1 MPAIDLH
8 SPSPSS
14 SASAWSGRR
23 LSARFAA
30 AWVAACLTAAG
41 HAAEP
46 AKVGPADAHWDAGA
60 GTLQLSP
67 AGESGAR
74 FELLALEFK
83 IDGQWVT
90 TAAGSPTISE
100 RNTHGLNFTVDV
112 PSASAMRGRIR
123 LDPVE
128 EIYGFGETWNG
139 RVAQRGTQIEIWNHN
154 GTPDEC
160 AYLPYFVSTR
170 NYAFLLDFGGRV
182 HFDVGQTRADE
193 IVFEA
198 PTGSATFSVVFGDS
212 IADTVSHVFQEFGAP
227 ALPPRWAFKPWFWLM
242 SDPDQPSA
250 GIDTL
255 RGHHKVDMV
264 DRLHNLDIPVGVVW
278 MEPPWQTHR
287 TSFVPNPEFSADL
300 AGLIRDLND
309 RGVEV
314 LAWTV
319 PYTLPGSPNFPIA
332 AENGYLARPAGGPDG
347 LPANAKLTDSGEL
360 EGLFYNYIDFYN
372 PEAFAWWKEEIK
384 SAVDL
389 GFAGFKLDAGQD
401 LPTDARLHGGR
412 SGATHHNAYALLY
425 NQVFGE
431 AMREKRGDDY
441 LLIPRAS
448 WFGASAHSNFK
459 WPGDLTGS
467 FARNGLP
474 SSVYSSIALAFSG
487 VPFISTDIGGFAQR
501 PAPEAVWLRWAQF
514 GAMLPGMQTL
524 HMPWWFSDEAV
535 TQFRHLTWLHTE
547 MTPFWMTL
555 AHHAHETG
563 EPLVR
568 PLVWD
573 YQADMKTWR
582 VDDQFTI
589 GNRLLVAPILDLEWQ
604 RDVYLPE
611 GRWISFWN
619 ESQIHEGGQTVRW
632 APGRKLG
639 YQHFP
644 LYIREGTIMPLD
656 VVNAVTGFGTTASAD
671 YLTWAIWPQ
680 AGTSS
685 EFTLHDQGPP
695 VHITVSSPDESH
707 SLDIKWS
714 ATEEDFL
721 LRILHGAKP
730 RSILSSNQAPL
741 TEYANEAGFWNAS
754 ANGWW
759 YDATKRLLWI
769 RHHNNGTGAGVL
781 IRPTR

>member
-389 GFAGFKLDAGQD
+389 GFAGFKVDAGQD
-401 LPTDARLHGGR
+401 LRTPPVRAAPVEGDPPLREDVDAVGGEVDREARVAEIAETTGIGRVAEPLDRVPQPTVRGGESIGSLLDDVAVAEARRHIAR
-412 SGATHHNAYALLY
+412 QRRDDH
-425 NQVFGE
+425 
-431 AMREKRGDDY
+431 GDDDGHHEHERQY
-441 LLIPRAS
+441 STGVVTVAV
-448 WFGASAHSNFK
+448 G
-459 WPGDLTGS
+459 GD
-467 FARNGLP
+467 
-474 SSVYSSIALAFSG
+474 
-487 VPFISTDIGGFAQR
+487 
-501 PAPEAVWLRWAQF
+501 
-514 GAMLPGMQTL
+514 
-524 HMPWWFSDEAV
+524 
-535 TQFRHLTWLHTE
+535 
-547 MTPFWMTL
+547 
-555 AHHAHETG
+555 
-563 EPLVR
+563 
-568 PLVWD
+568 
-573 YQADMKTWR
+573 
-582 VDDQFTI
+582 
-589 GNRLLVAPILDLEWQ
+589 
-604 RDVYLPE
+604 
-611 GRWISFWN
+611 
-619 ESQIHEGGQTVRW
+619 
-632 APGRKLG
+632 
-639 YQHFP
+639 
-644 LYIREGTIMPLD
+644 
-656 VVNAVTGFGTTASAD
+656 
-671 YLTWAIWPQ
+671 
-680 AGTSS
+680 
-685 EFTLHDQGPP
+685 
-695 VHITVSSPDESH
+695 
-707 SLDIKWS
+707 
-714 ATEEDFL
+714 
-721 LRILHGAKP
+721 
-730 RSILSSNQAPL
+730 
-741 TEYANEAGFWNAS
+741 
-754 ANGWW
+754 
-759 YDATKRLLWI
+759 
-769 RHHNNGTGAGVL
+769 
-781 IRPTR
+781 